1 MKSIFKVSGKRV
13 EVVVEDGEITT
24 CKVFNTDGSMN
35 WIEIKDG
42 IIYEANVSKIIKS
55 QNGKAGEK
63 NAVYDKT
70 KIWGIINSNE
80 VPGIFGTYSKD
91 GDGSMNWFEKD
102 GIIATNENA
111 EKVVNECIKASA

>member
-42 IIYEANVSKIIKS
+42 IV
-55 QNGKAGEK
+55 
-63 NAVYDKT
+63 
-70 KIWGIINSNE
+70 
-80 VPGIFGTYSKD
+80 
-91 GDGSMNWFEKD
+91 
-102 GIIATNENA
+102 ATNENA
-111 EKVVNECIKASA
+111 EKVVNECVKASA

>member
-42 IIYEANVSKIIKS
+42 II
-55 QNGKAGEK
+55 
-63 NAVYDKT
+63 
-70 KIWGIINSNE
+70 
-80 VPGIFGTYSKD
+80 
-91 GDGSMNWFEKD
+91 
-102 GIIATNENA
+102 ATNENA
-111 EKVVNECIKASA
+111 EKVVNECVKASAQ

>member
-42 IIYEANVSKIIKS
+42 II
-55 QNGKAGEK
+55 
-63 NAVYDKT
+63 
-70 KIWGIINSNE
+70 
-80 VPGIFGTYSKD
+80 
-91 GDGSMNWFEKD
+91 
-102 GIIATNENA
+102 ATNENA